1 MLFVELLEREDWTVF
16 SQIRAKDHDTLPAV
30 LTRRHVRDLLAKE
43 AGDQSLNGSM

>member
-30 LTRRHVRDLLAKE
+30 LTGGMSGICWPRKRGISR
-43 AGDQSLNGSM
+43 